1 MTSLTKAR
9 ISLRLI
15 MLTAVFLFSF
25 GMCAQTV
32 PVGMPVFD
40 DGLRLAQLR
49 GVYDAD
55 VSFTIRPL
63 QPARL
68 QSPVDLL
75 SAGNML
81 FANDSTNN
89 KAHAALRLNIS
100 RSQGQGWKA
109 ERTEQISRANFRLEP
124 MPLVMHTRFNG
135 HHPYGWSD
143 GPMVPSKGL
152 QQYVSAG
159 FFMKAGLFEAQL
171 MPEFV
176 YAQNKPFQNP
186 PARPRDIDMPERMG
200 QEPYRRFFP
209 GQSFV
214 RLQMGPVSV
223 GYSTENIWYGPG
235 MKNSIILTNNAPGF
249 RHFSLMTNRP
259 VKTPVGTFE
268 AHMAAGRLHRSGFKW
283 PSRYEPGTW
292 PPIAGDVTPDT
303 VNGTKAY
310 GYTNT
315 MALTWQPKWLP
326 GLFLGATR
334 AVQAKGDPDHV
345 LDYFKILY
353 LSARGENLTNQPSG
367 SVILNRNQL
376 ASVFFRYFFPGAN
389 AEIYMEIG
397 REDFWYDFQDL
408 LTRLQ
413 YSTAYNLGFRKLHIL
428 PQPNHWLEVSAE
440 YTKIQA
446 PFGNLVGPGISGY
459 SFYTHGELKGWTH
472 FGQVLGSGIGP
483 GSNMMTFGLRHSTGS
498 RTFGLHFERVAYNE
512 DLFYTALPYLR
523 LGSGANPFFVDASK
537 HFVDW
542 GFLLSHQNNFGRLS
556 AGLLLHILK
565 TYNFQWNYDPNGQPD
580 PFRFPGIN
588 PWSLNSELSLTYRF

>member
-1 MTSLTKAR
+1 MTSRCKILMARGAFVLT
-9 ISLRLI
+9 
-15 MLTAVFLFSF
+15 LFVLSAS
-25 GMCAQTV
+25 GLSAQTI

-40 DGLRLAQLR
+40 EGMRIAQLR
-49 GVYDAD
+49 GHYDAN

-63 QPARL
+63 QPSRL
-68 QSPVDLL
+68 KKPVDFLNAADTLFTADSAFSSAQPLL
-75 SAGNML
+75 RRKIAYVKGTGWTSEQVNRIVE
-81 FANDSTNN
+81 AN
-89 KAHAALRLNIS
+89 LRL
-100 RSQGQGWKA
+100 
-109 ERTEQISRANFRLEP
+109 ELLP
-124 MPLVMHTRFNG
+124 VVLHTRYNM

-143 GPMVPSKGL
+143 GPMVPAKGL
-152 QQYVSAG
+152 QQYVSTG
-159 FFMKAGLFEAQL
+159 FFMKAGMLEMQL

-176 YAQNKPFQNP
+176 YAQNKAFQNP

-200 QEPYRRFFP
+200 QEPYQKIFP

-214 RLQMGPVSV
+214 RLQLGPVSA

-235 MKNSIILTNNAPGF
+235 LKNSIILTNNAPGF

-259 VKTPVGTFE
+259 LKTPVGTFE
-268 AHMAAGRLHRSGFKW
+268 GHMAAGRLHRSGFKW
-283 PSRYEPGTW
+283 PLRYEAGTW

-303 VNGTKAY
+303 VNGTSAY
-310 GYTNT
+310 AYTNT
-315 MALTWQPKWLP
+315 MAITWQPKWLP
-326 GLFLGATR
+326 GLFLGASR
-334 AVQAKGDPDHV
+334 AVQAKGDPDSF

-353 LSARGENLTNQPSG
+353 LSARGENLTNLPPG
-367 SVILNRNQL
+367 SVVLNRNQL

-389 AEIYMEIG
+389 AEIFMEIG

-413 YSTAYNLGFRKLHIL
+413 YSTAYSMGFRKLHQL
-428 PQPNHWLEVSAE
+428 PRNQWLEVSAE

-446 PFGNLVGPGISGY
+446 PFGNMAGPGISGY
-459 SFYTHGELKGWTH
+459 SFYTHGALMGWTH
-472 FGQVLGSGIGP
+472 YGQVLGAGIGP
-483 GSNMMTFGLRHSTGS
+483 GSNMLTFGLRHGKGY

-523 LGSGANPFFVDASK
+523 LGSGSNPFFVDVSK

-542 GFLLSHQNNFGRLS
+542 GFLLSHQNAFGKLMARIQ
-556 AGLLLHILK
+556 LHILK

-588 PWSLNSELSLTYRF
+588 PWSVNGELSLMYRL

>member
-1 MTSLTKAR
+1 MTSLCR
-9 ISLRLI
+9 ICKSLFYIL
-15 MLTAVFLFSF
+15 LTTAFVWPLAVN
-25 GMCAQTV
+25 AQTV

-40 DGLRLAQLR
+40 EGLRMAQLR
-49 GVYDAD
+49 GLYDAD
-55 VSFTIRPL
+55 VSFSIRPL

-68 QSPVDLL
+68 STPLYFLDMKSVLIAQ
-75 SAGNML
+75 
-81 FANDSTNN
+81 DSTNQSGH
-89 KAHAALRLNIS
+89 KALRLKVARNE
-100 RSQGQGWKA
+100 GKGWFA
-109 ERTEQISRANFRLEP
+109 ERTKQPANANFRFEL
-124 MPLVMHTRFNG
+124 MPLVLNTRFNG

-143 GPMVPSKGL
+143 GPMVPARGL
-152 QQYVSAG
+152 QQYISAG
-159 FFMKAGLFEAQL
+159 FFMKAGFLEVQL

-176 YAQNKPFQNP
+176 YAQNKAFQNP

-200 QEPYRRFFP
+200 QGSYHRFFL
-209 GQSFV
+209 GQSFI
-214 RLQMGPVSV
+214 RLQFGSVSA

-235 MKNSIILTNNAPGF
+235 LKNSIILSNNAPGF

-259 VKTPVGTFE
+259 VKTPIGTFE

-283 PSRYEPGTW
+283 PLRYEQSAW
-292 PPIAGDVTPDT
+292 PPIAGDVIPDT
-303 VNGTKAY
+303 INGTKAY

-315 MALTWQPKWLP
+315 MAVTWHPKWLP

-334 AVQAKGDPDHV
+334 AVQVKGDPESV

-353 LSARGENLTNQPSG
+353 LSARGENLTNLPPG
-367 SVILNRNQL
+367 SVVLNRNQL
-376 ASVFFRYFFPGAN
+376 ASVFFRYLLSGAD

-408 LTRLQ
+408 LTRFQ
-413 YSTAYNLGFRKLHIL
+413 YSTAYNLGFRKLYTL
-428 PQPNHWLEVSAE
+428 PKNNQWIEVSAE

-446 PFGNLVGPGISGY
+446 PFGNMVGPGISGY
-459 SFYTHGELKGWTH
+459 SFYTHGALKGWTH
-472 FGQVLGSGIGP
+472 YGQVLGAGIGP
-483 GSNMMTFGLRHSTGS
+483 GSTMMTFGLRHGS
-498 RTFGLHFERVAYNE
+498 GLRNFGLHFERVAYNE

-542 GFLLSHQNNFGRLS
+542 GFLLSHRNTFGRLMTS
-556 AGLLLHILK
+556 VQLHILK

-588 PWSLNSELSLTYRF
+588 PWSVNGELSLMYRF